1 MRLLPFLARPI
12 VGVVTQFLLFCAC
25 RVVVRCPVRTTLKDE
40 KFDTILMSIAKECNG
55 IDDILNAY
63 FGFLR
68 RKTDF
73 FGHMD
78 RAQVAIDNQ
87 MKQQAAQYER
97 EIAAEEAARKAK
109 AAAAAAAA
117 ATAATASPPKG
128 PSCTVSVPLRT
139 GVIRSDSHGG
149 TESMGG
155 SGGRRQPVSPVHFFV
170 RVCACLVDSS
180 RSHTPFRA
188 ACLWLLRLRHRDL
201 PVCGC
206 FILIVRVWSWL

>member
-1 MRLLPFLARPI
+1 
-12 VGVVTQFLLFCAC
+12 
-25 RVVVRCPVRTTLKDE
+25 
-40 KFDTILMSIAKECNG
+40 MSIAKECNG

-170 RVCACLVDSS
+170 RVPRGFFPIAHTLSRSLPLAAAAASPGLASVRMFYSHCACVVGVGS
-180 RSHTPFRA
+180 RA
-188 ACLWLLRLRHRDL
+188 
-201 PVCGC
+201 CGC
-206 FILIVRVWSWL
+206 VRRWVSRGCGVGGTRRSVSGIP

>member
-128 PSCTVSVPLRT
+128 PSCTVSVPLLI
-139 GVIRSDSHGG
+139 GVIRSDTSVG
-149 TESMGG
+149 TESRAEVEDED
-155 SGGRRQPVSPVHFFV
+155 SRCRLSIFLS
-170 RVCACLVDSS
+170 ACHVDSS